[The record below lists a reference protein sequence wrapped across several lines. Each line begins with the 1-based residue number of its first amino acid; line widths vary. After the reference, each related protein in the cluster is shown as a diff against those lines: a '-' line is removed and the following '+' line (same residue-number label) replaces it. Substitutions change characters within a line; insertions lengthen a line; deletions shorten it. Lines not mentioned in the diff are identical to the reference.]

1 MRALSHRRQGI
12 PRAQALQWVLRAVTE
27 VFWQSS
33 APICWPVSGRASAR
47 CLPTSRSSRWKK
59 PGACSDTGL
68 STIGT
73 NHDKLSA
80 RASYLCGTFP
90 VLALFLFAT
99 LNRPLQS
106 VTSAC
111 PGLGLMRIF
120 TTQTG
125 ERFDPNAK
133 TSASFDRFRRSSP
146 ECRTSLR
153 QVHPFGR
160 DQANFSPD
168 STIDLRPLAAA
179 HRGKFAL
186 SQK

>member
-1 MRALSHRRQGI
+1 MRALSKRRQGI
-12 PRAQALQWVLRAVTE
+12 PRGQALQWVLRNPDGGVFAVQRADLLAS
-27 VFWQSS
+27 FWTRKRPMLANESLIS
-33 APICWPVSGRASAR
+33 MERAKR
-47 CLPTSRSSRWKK
+47 VLGSRPEHDRDK
-59 PGACSDTGL
+59 PRQVERG
-68 STIGT
+68 
-73 NHDKLSA
+73 
-80 RASYLCGTFP
+80 ASYLSGTFP